1 MNIRDYQLLRL
12 EINLSFY
19 CCPYPLVHKGLKVSI
34 SGTVS
39 RSIHYNDVVR
49 IRSMP

>member
-34 SGTVS
+34 S
-39 RSIHYNDVVR
+39 RSIRYNDVVR
-49 IRSMP
+49 TRSIP